1 MFRRRRR
8 RRIMHKRVGWDFGMS
23 ERASMLVVT
32 SAPWAFTG
40 LLFVPFC
47 FLFLFLSTCIR
58 RRFKTPGLDMEKA

>member
-1 MFRRRRR
+1 MSERA
-8 RRIMHKRVGWDFGMS
+8 S

-47 FLFLFLSTCIR
+47 FLFFC
-58 RRFKTPGLDMEKA
+58 F